1 MIYDAIIIGGGASG
15 LYLAAQLPNQRVL
28 ILEKNTRLGLK
39 LLISGNGQCNLT
51 HGGPIA
57 GFKSHYGGHWKFV
70 KHALNRHTNQQVLE
84 KFGKMGVETIERED
98 GKIFPVSM
106 RSKDVLNALV
116 TSIKSYDQTEI
127 KTGVQVLSI
136 TENNLG
142 FSVGVKGESFTT
154 KSVVL
159 ATGGYTYPKLG
170 TTGDGYLMADK
181 LGHEIVAPKP
191 ALAAVYIKSDALK
204 ELQGLVIREMSC
216 TVERQ
221 KKRIYSFSGDILCTH
236 FGLSGPGILDHSRYI
251 EKGDVLKLNWAGI
264 EADKLN
270 HIILEV
276 IASHGRNPLSFL
288 MNQLNLPD
296 RVKQFVLKEVQL
308 NGLMKLAELT
318 KENRKKIVDALTGYE
333 VRINRLSDLNEA
345 MVTSGGVGLRQ
356 INPKTMMSKIINGL
370 YFVGEVMDVDG
381 DTGGYNLQWAFASA
395 YVAAEQIKQL
405 DGEDAYAK

>member
-1 MIYDAIIIGGGASG
+1 
-15 LYLAAQLPNQRVL
+15 
-28 ILEKNTRLGLK
+28 
-39 LLISGNGQCNLT
+39 
-51 HGGPIA
+51 
-57 GFKSHYGGHWKFV
+57 
-70 KHALNRHTNQQVLE
+70 
-84 KFGKMGVETIERED
+84 MGVETIERED

-276 IASHGRNPLSFL
+276 IASHGRNPLSYL